1 MGLEFA
7 ICTQCGESHA
17 LQANGRQSIHTTAA
31 GERCAPPAPQPQR
44 KPKRDRDDRPTAR
57 QRQAFEDDELQAAF
71 EVSRTQPRRRGTDAP
86 DKLDRRIYATER
98 AEVLR
103 GGLPTLG
110 RRPR

>member
-7 ICTQCGESHA
+7 ICKQCGESHA

-31 GERCAPPAPQPQR
+31 GERCAPPAPQPQQR
-44 KPKRDRDDRPTAR
+44 RAAPGRRDD
-57 QRQAFEDDELQAAF
+57 DDDLQAAF
-71 EVSRTQPRRRGTDAP
+71 EVSRTQPPRRGTDAP

-110 RRPR
+110 HRPR